1 MSLFDLCERPGMPSV
16 YVVKQWLFNREYHHE
31 FEGFRELWLQ
41 FQENYAMIL
50 CDTMSWNIKQL
61 NNIPDDNDRKVKI
74 KEVNKYN
81 TAVLWYLKSLRQL
94 KKLYEAHA
102 QGKDYLIEGVHYDAI
117 LKPLPD
123 LPDISEEE
131 YEKKRAERE
140 ARMATK
146 YSFSLEEHVLRAT
159 NDLRSC
165 YSSDITREEAERLI
179 GMPLLYG
186 RIFKPRKRRRR
197 KYSTLKATTYTVG
210 PCSSYTPTDIPKE
223 QNPEFSLPR
232 FNESN
237 HKNNFPPI
245 AAKQLEAMGTAINI
259 SREHPGMLI
268 FTNYIDLHK
277 ARLALLAKDEE
288 CP

>member
-1 MSLFDLCERPGMPSV
+1 MPSV

-197 KYSTLKATTYTVG
+197 RISTLKATTYTVG
-210 PCSSYTPTDIPKE
+210 TCSSYTPPDIPKE
-223 QNPEFSLPR
+223 QVQTIDTSVSKLNQ
-232 FNESN
+232 SN
-237 HKNNFPPI
+237 YNNSSNSPPI
-245 AAKQLEAMGTAINI
+245 AEKQQEAMGTAIDNARKYEDIDGVRYFKNVHDYLQAKLENI
-259 SREHPGMLI
+259 
-268 FTNYIDLHK
+268 
-277 ARLALLAKDEE
+277 AKENS
-288 CP
+288 CPEG